1 MLRASPC
8 HTGTRHGACP
18 GLGLG
23 GDRLVDDRFQRRAV
37 HRLEPHLGGDLDG
50 IPGPALDQGESGP
63 RSETGCAVRVW
74 AGVVEI
80 PGSQSPPRRDASDD
94 DSVAQ
99 GFAEPNVL
107 GPDRVVVVYRG
118 RDAGI
123 RRGMEHPGDVEEA
136 AEGRAAVEPDMRG
149 HNATQADAPDDGHTS
164 GGGGGVHMSYVRF
177 GAMIATSTVV
187 MFGLMYLHT
196 YTWDHVRWSETRA
209 YMALVM
215 GATMAV
221 IMLGFMLSMYR
232 STVAN
237 IAIAVGAVLLFAGSL
252 WLVRSQVTVQDQSY
266 MRAMIPHHSIAIL
279 TSERSEL
286 ADYRVCE
293 LAVEIIEAQRREI
306 AEMDW
311 LIADIAENG
320 PADTS
325 TEAEERAVPDFIGT
339 SKRSCA

>member
-1 MLRASPC
+1 
-8 HTGTRHGACP
+8 
-18 GLGLG
+18 
-23 GDRLVDDRFQRRAV
+23 
-37 HRLEPHLGGDLDG
+37 
-50 IPGPALDQGESGP
+50 
-63 RSETGCAVRVW
+63 
-74 AGVVEI
+74 
-80 PGSQSPPRRDASDD
+80 
-94 DSVAQ
+94 
-99 GFAEPNVL
+99 
-107 GPDRVVVVYRG
+107 
-118 RDAGI
+118 
-123 RRGMEHPGDVEEA
+123 
-136 AEGRAAVEPDMRG
+136 
-149 HNATQADAPDDGHTS
+149 
-164 GGGGGVHMSYVRF
+164 MSYVRF

-187 MFGLMYLHT
+187 MFGLMYLNT
-196 YTWDHVRWSETRA
+196 YARDHARWSETRA

-215 GATMAV
+215 GAAMAV

-232 STVAN
+232 NTMAN
-237 IAIAVGAVLLFAGSL
+237 IGIAAAAVLLFAGSL

-320 PADTS
+320 PADTA
-325 TEAEERAVPDFIGT
+325 TEAEGRSVPDFTGT